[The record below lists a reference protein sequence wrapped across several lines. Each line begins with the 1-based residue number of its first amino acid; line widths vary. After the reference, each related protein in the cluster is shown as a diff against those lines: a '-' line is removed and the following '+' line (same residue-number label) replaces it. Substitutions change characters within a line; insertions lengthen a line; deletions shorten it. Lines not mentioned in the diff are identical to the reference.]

1 MIEFRSGHGTRAG
14 DRSRGQA
21 LVEFALVV
29 PMLFLLILGI
39 IEAGR
44 FIFYYEMLNNAT
56 REGARYAIVHG
67 ADSVCPSGPM
77 PDGAKN
83 PCDPDGDNVKTRV
96 QEAAID
102 IAGTGDLI
110 LHDPIWTNRAIP
122 ANPTPGDPSTGTN
135 ARGEYVTVFLDFV
148 YQPLVRQVIDIGML
162 PDITISAES
171 TLVVNY

>member
-1 MIEFRSGHGTRAG
+1 
-14 DRSRGQA
+14 
-21 LVEFALVV
+21 
-29 PMLFLLILGI
+29 
-39 IEAGR
+39 
-44 FIFYYEMLNNAT
+44 MLNNAT

-77 PDGAKN
+77 PNGAKN
-83 PCDPDGDNVKTRV
+83 LCDPDGDNIKSRV

-110 LHDPIWTNRAIP
+110 LYDPIWTNRGIP
-122 ANPTPGDPSTGTN
+122 TNPTPGDPSTGTN

-148 YQPLVRQVIDIGML
+148 YQPIVRQVIDFGVL